1 MPFALMRQKVPMVE
15 QAFLFTK
22 STRILNEVT
31 LIFFSIKILNQF
43 LLKSIYLKKRISSV
57 AAFINIRKC
66 K

>member
-1 MPFALMRQKVPMVE
+1 MPFALMRQKAPMVE